1 MKAQVNETRYRAAV
15 EALRG
20 NVAMDLDDADSH
32 ADAILSATCPG
43 WTDTELAFMIK
54 RSVDLE
60 RMQER
65 EEPPQVRRLSPM
77 LIVAIVGALV
87 AVLQIAAFV
96 IVVL

>member
-1 MKAQVNETRYRAAV
+1 MKAQVNEPRYRAAV

-20 NVAMDLDDADSH
+20 NVAMDLDEAESH

-65 EEPPQVRRLSPM
+65 EEPPQVRLSPS
-77 LIVAIVGALV
+77 LIVVLVGALV

-96 IVVL
+96 VVVLL